1 MILDLENLSPN
12 RAYFTLI
19 QAVVPRP
26 IAWVLSANDDGG
38 HNLAPF
44 SYFNLVCSDPPLLM
58 LSIGK
63 KSDAGAKDTRR
74 NIIERGHFVVH
85 IAHAGQAHLVSES
98 SAELPA
104 NESELQRL
112 QLPTVPFGTH
122 PLPRL
127 RDCRIAFACERF
139 QVIELG
145 PLPQALILGR
155 INSVYI
161 DDAIAA
167 EDDKGRL
174 HIDIAKLNPLSRLG
188 GDQYAE
194 LGAILDIPRPR

>member
-26 IAWVLSANDDGG
+26 IAWVLSANDDGN

-63 KSDAGAKDTRR
+63 KSDGGAKDTRR
-74 NIIERGHFVVH
+74 NIIERGSFVVH

-98 SAELPA
+98 SMELPA
-104 NESELQRL
+104 NDSELHRL
-112 QLPTVPFGTH
+112 QLPTVPFGEH
-122 PLPRL
+122 PVPRL
-127 RDCRIAFACERF
+127 RDCRIAFACERY

-145 PLPQALILGR
+145 PLPQALILGS

-161 DDAIAA
+161 DDAIAV

-174 HIDIAKLNPLSRLG
+174 HIDIAQLNPLSRLG

>member
-19 QAVVPRP
+19 QAGVPRP
-26 IAWVLSANDDGG
+26 IAWVLSPNEDGG

-63 KSDAGAKDTRR
+63 KSDGTEKDTRR
-74 NIIERGHFVVH
+74 NIIERDAFVVH
-85 IAHAGQAHLVSES
+85 IAHAGQAQLVSES
-98 SAELPA
+98 SIELPA
-104 NESELQRL
+104 NDSELLRL
-112 QLPTVPFGTH
+112 QLPTVPFGSH
-122 PLPRL
+122 PVPRL
-127 RDCRIAFACERF
+127 RDCRIAFACQRY

-145 PLPQALILGR
+145 TLPQALILAR
-155 INSVYI
+155 ITSVYI
-161 DDAIAA
+161 DDAIAV

-174 HIDIAKLNPLSRLG
+174 HIDIAQLSPLSRLG

-194 LGAILDIPRPR
+194 LGAILNIPRPR

>member
-12 RAYFTLI
+12 SVYFALI

-26 IAWVLSANDDGG
+26 IAWVLSQNDDGG

-63 KSDAGAKDTRR
+63 KSDGQAKDTRR
-74 NIIERGHFVVH
+74 NIIERSSFVVH

-98 SAELPA
+98 SRELA
-104 NESELQRL
+104 DNDSELLRL
-112 QLPTVPFGTH
+112 QLPTVPFGSH
-122 PLPRL
+122 PVPRL
-127 RDCRIAFACERF
+127 RDCRIAFACERY

-155 INSVYI
+155 IDSIYI
-161 DDAIAA
+161 DDEIAA
-167 EDDKGRL
+167 TDDKGRVK
-174 HIDIAKLNPLSRLG
+174 IDIAGLNPLSRLG

-194 LGAILDIPRPR
+194 LGALLDIPRPR

>member
-1 MILDLENLSPN
+1 MIIDLENLSPN
-12 RAYFTLI
+12 RAYSTLI
-19 QAVVPRP
+19 QTVVPRP
-26 IAWVLSANDDGG
+26 IAWVLSPNEDGG

-63 KSDAGAKDTRR
+63 KSDGGAKDTRH
-74 NIIERGHFVVH
+74 NIVERGAFVVH

-104 NESELQRL
+104 NDSEVGRL
-112 QLPTVPFGTH
+112 QLPTVSFGSH
-122 PLPRL
+122 PVPRL
-127 RDCRIAFACERF
+127 RDCRIAFACERH

-145 PLPQALILGR
+145 PLPQALILAR

-161 DDAIAA
+161 DDAIAV
-167 EDDKGRL
+167 EDSKGRL
-174 HIDIAKLNPLSRLG
+174 HIDIAQLNPLSRLG

-194 LGAILDIPRPR
+194 LGAVLDIPRPR